1 MKLSKT
7 TSSIIRSPALYIG
20 LAVLSL
26 TGCGSSDDD
35 STGYIRF
42 YNASYNAPAVYLTV
56 DEDLDEDD
64 DDEVEITY
72 SSVQFGSVTSN
83 NALDNDTYWVELG
96 WQDEESN
103 DRSDLEVIY
112 QEQHKIKK
120 DYITFVALTDDIRDP
135 TVLTFDIPVV
145 DDDDDDDDDLFNL
158 RFLNLNTNYASVD
171 VYMSE
176 DNETFNE
183 AEFVSTVELN
193 SLTDNI
199 KVEQDQY
206 IFYITE
212 PGGSEP
218 IFTSEDISYSVVS
231 QYVVALRDNVGVGSS
246 PFTIDSIGTNS
257 VTELNDVDSEA
268 SFGFYNGIATNR
280 YIPDY
285 SGVVDLNVDLIDDSK
300 LKVEDLAYG
309 EFSNTTTTSNGDYS
323 FDIYNA
329 DNDTLFI
336 HDALLSLEENADNMV
351 FIYAKTDAI
360 DDDEDDIID
369 ENEDGIVDDYE
380 SIIKSITITK
390 STSSSIYSH
399 GIKVVNLSDS
409 DDFSRVKFYFVES
422 DEVIS
427 TADNTLSVL
436 QESNS
441 SISLINNTYSVYAIA
456 TIEDTDIIMDS
467 FQLTLDEDS
476 VEQFLIFEADDSS
489 STGFR
494 MTLVNQNQDN

>member
-257 VTELNDVDSEA
+257 VTELNDVNSEA

>member
-145 DDDDDDDDDLFNL
+145 DDDDDDLFNL

>member
-257 VTELNDVDSEA
+257 VTELNDVNSEA

-390 STSSSIYSH
+390 STSTSIYSH

-494 MTLVNQNQDN
+494 MTLVHQNQDN

>member
-83 NALDNDTYWVELG
+83 NVLDNDTYWVELG

-257 VTELNDVDSEA
+257 VTELNDVNSEA

-390 STSSSIYSH
+390 STSTSIYSH

-494 MTLVNQNQDN
+494 MTLVHQNQDN